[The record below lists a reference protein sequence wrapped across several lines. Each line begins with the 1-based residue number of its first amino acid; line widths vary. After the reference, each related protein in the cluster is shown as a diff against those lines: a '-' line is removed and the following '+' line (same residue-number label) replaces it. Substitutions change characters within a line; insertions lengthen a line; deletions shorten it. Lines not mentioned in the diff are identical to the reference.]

1 MKKPE
6 FYRIG
11 KVPVHI
17 TSVPDAGARILD
29 AIAAGETGYVCVSNM
44 RTVVAANRDPEYL
57 DVMEHS
63 LLNVPDGTPL
73 VWCGKA
79 WGLKNVQR
87 VVGFDLFTEL
97 LKADVPQFFLGDTEE
112 TLAALT
118 ARVASGGTAVAGSFS
133 PPFSDLETYD
143 FQGIAE
149 RINTS
154 GARLV
159 WTSLRA
165 PKQDL
170 LAARLLPYLNDGVV
184 LVGVGAA
191 FRLYLGEYELD
202 RGVLQKMGLGG
213 LKMLRNTTV
222 WKELKWYVSHAWY
235 LTGYLCSIYW
245 KRLHGQA
252 EDK

>member
-17 TSVPDAGARILD
+17 TSVPDAGARILA

-87 VVGFDLFTEL
+87 VVGYDLFTEL
-97 LKADVPQFFLGDTEE
+97 LKADVPQFFLGDTDEV
-112 TLAALT
+112 LSALT
-118 ARVASGGTAVAGSFS
+118 GKVSSEGTRVAGAYS
-133 PPFSDLETYD
+133 PPFVPLEEYDL
-143 FQGIAE
+143 QGIADL
-149 RINTS
+149 INAS

-213 LKMLRNTTV
+213 LKMLRNTTF
-222 WKELKWYVSHAWY
+222 WKELKWYVSHGFH
-235 LTGYLCSIYW
+235 LLGYLCSIFW
-245 KRLHGQA
+245 KRLNGKTC
-252 EDK
+252 EE

>member
-1 MKKPE
+1 MKKPDS
-6 FYRIG
+6 YRIG
-11 KVPVHI
+11 KVPIHV
-17 TSVPDAGARILD
+17 TSVPDAGARILS
-29 AIAAGETGYVCVSNM
+29 AIAEGEKGYVCVSNM
-44 RTVVAANRDPEYL
+44 RTVVAANREPAYL

-79 WGLKNVQR
+79 WGRKDVQR
-87 VVGFDLFTEL
+87 VVGLDLFTEL
-97 LKADVPQFFLGDTEE
+97 LKADRPQFFLGDTEE
-112 TLAALT
+112 VLKVLT
-118 ARVASGGTAVAGSFS
+118 EKVSANGTRVAGAYS
-133 PPFSDLETYD
+133 PPFVPLEEYDLQD
-143 FQGIAE
+143 LAD
-149 RINTS
+149 RINAS

-165 PKQDL
+165 PKQDF
-170 LAARLLPYLNDGVV
+170 LAARLLPYLDGGIV

-202 RGVLQKMGLGG
+202 RGLLQKMGLGG
-213 LKMLRNTTV
+213 LKMLRNTTA

-252 EDK
+252 EGK

>member
-1 MKKPE
+1 MPGS
-6 FYRIG
+6 FLVG
-11 KVPVHI
+11 KVPIHNI
-17 TSVPDAGARILD
+17 TVPDACSRISE
-29 AIAAGETGYVCVSNM
+29 AIAAGEKGYVCVSNM
-44 RTVVAANRDPEYL
+44 RTVVAANRDAAYL

-79 WGLKNVQR
+79 WGLPVER
-87 VVGFDLFTEL
+87 VVGLDLFTEL

-112 TLAALT
+112 VLSMLT
-118 ARVASGGTAVAGSFS
+118 EKVSNAGTRVAGAYS
-133 PPFSDLETYD
+133 PPFVPLEEYDLQD
-143 FQGIAE
+143 LAD
-149 RINTS
+149 RINAS

-165 PKQDL
+165 PKQDF
-170 LAARLLPYLNDGVV
+170 LAARLLPYLDDGIV

-191 FRLYLGEYELD
+191 FRLCLGEYELD
-202 RGVLQKMGLGG
+202 RGLLQKMGLGG

-235 LTGYLCSIYW
+235 LSGYLCSIYW

>member
-6 FYRIG
+6 SYRIG
-11 KVPVHI
+11 KVPVHV
-17 TSVPDAGARILD
+17 TSVPDAGALILA
-29 AIAAGETGYVCVSNM
+29 AIAAGEKGYVCVSNM
-44 RTVVAANRDPEYL
+44 RTVVAANRDPSYL

-79 WGLKNVQR
+79 WGLKDVQR

-112 TLAALT
+112 VLAVLT
-118 ARVASGGTAVAGSFS
+118 ARVSAEGTAVAGSYS
-133 PPFSDLETYD
+133 PPFAPLEEYDL
-143 FQGIAE
+143 QGIAD
-149 RINTS
+149 RINAS
-154 GARLV
+154 GAHLV

-165 PKQDL
+165 PKQDF
-170 LAARLLPYLNDGVV
+170 LAARLLPYLNDGIV

-213 LKMLRNTTV
+213 LKMLRNTTF
-222 WKELKWYVSHAWY
+222 WKETKWYAVHGACLIRY
-235 LTGYLCSIYW
+235 LLEIAW
-245 KRLHGQA
+245 KRLIHKQ
-252 EDK
+252 